1 MHPRQLRGVATVQL
15 LRSPLEL
22 RGVDF
27 PDFICPNRCVVVY
40 HYGFNLHFPNANDVE
55 ILFMS
60 LFALHVFLVKCPDLL
75 PIIKNCFFLK

>member
-1 MHPRQLRGVATVQL
+1 M
-15 LRSPLEL
+15 
-22 RGVDF
+22 
-27 PDFICPNRCVVVY
+27 VY